1 MTLSQLIYKTIN
13 FHRQEFAGCWDSWVK
28 KVQDKRNENSF
39 KNFLN
44 LPFIRFLLFA
54 LLPFI
59 ACQSSQQKLW
69 RKMLKRL
76 CATACY
82 VTCFHQKALKVTLPE
97 RLLTGYEW
105 QHIWRN
111 SPFAKKIPQGMLERT
126 DNIVCFFL
134 WLMYQ
139 TLSLSR
145 PCLDSAMNIE

>member
-82 VTCFHQKALKVTLPE
+82 LLSSKSSKGHFARKAFDGLWWVTSTFGATAHLQKRSPRECLKGQTILFVTFYGLCTKHLAFPG
-97 RLLTGYEW
+97 L
-105 QHIWRN
+105 
-111 SPFAKKIPQGMLERT
+111 
-126 DNIVCFFL
+126 V
-134 WLMYQ
+134 
-139 TLSLSR
+139 
-145 PCLDSAMNIE
+145 